1 MTSLNT
7 VERTTKM
14 EYKLQVAM
22 PEIPRRHGV
31 AIKFIFV
38 PRSIDSTFR
47 NVLFVVHVG
56 RYKKKRRRRRRRK
69 ITTQQKFTENNSF
82 DSIQSDQF
90 AIFIDIFFYNFHTYT
105 FKTRK
110 IRWKENETFGCNSQR
125 LFLFALN
132 RYKGIINFT
141 TLFYAP

>member
-1 MTSLNT
+1 MAS
-7 VERTTKM
+7 
-14 EYKLQVAM
+14 
-22 PEIPRRHGV
+22 P
-31 AIKFIFV
+31 IKFIFV
-38 PRSIDSTFR
+38 PRPTDSTFR

-56 RYKKKRRRRRRRK
+56 RYKRKKRERERILSNYNRNL
-69 ITTQQKFTENNSF
+69 QENNSTNFLRIRF
-82 DSIQSDQF
+82 DQSN
-90 AIFIDIFFYNFHTYT
+90 IFIDIYIFFFFINFHTYA